1 MTTFIFLMDPETS
14 SAQQS
19 RMMFEPEDRLP
30 QHDFLM
36 DDGHFLE
43 YEKSILALLDHTG
56 AAPPKPEDV
65 TEVVEFFRAALA
77 RIERW
82 KPS

>member
-1 MTTFIFLMDPETS
+1 
-14 SAQQS
+14 
-19 RMMFEPEDRLP
+19 
-30 QHDFLM
+30 M

-43 YEKSILALLDHTG
+43 YQKSIPALLDHTG

-65 TEVVEFFRAALA
+65 TELVEFFRAALA